1 MLKNTNFL
9 KVSNIDN
16 IAVIFFLVIL
26 VDLDEVSFHKYYVAT
41 LLYFLL

>member
-1 MLKNTNFL
+1 MLKNTNLL

-16 IAVIFFLVIL
+16 ITVIFFLVIL
-26 VDLDEVSFHKYYVAT
+26 VDLDEVSFHKYCVAT